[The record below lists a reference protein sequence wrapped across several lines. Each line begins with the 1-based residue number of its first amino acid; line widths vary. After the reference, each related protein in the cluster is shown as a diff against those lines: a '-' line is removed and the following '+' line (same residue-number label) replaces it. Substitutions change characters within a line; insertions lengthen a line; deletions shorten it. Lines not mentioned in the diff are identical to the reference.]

1 MDNTAYKKTLKEKKI
16 KLINALNVLGNNI
29 TSKLKAKNYTIN
41 DLNSKLSNTDLDY
54 IAKYKSEKNKEFDVL
69 KTELNDIL
77 KDVDKIIQNIT
88 ND

>member
-16 KLINALNVLGNNI
+16 KLINTLNVLGNNI
-29 TSKLKAKNYTIN
+29 TSKLKAKNCTIN
-41 DLNSKLSNTDLDY
+41 ELNAKLSNIDLDY
-54 IAKYKSEKNKEFDVL
+54 IARYKSEKNKEFDNL

-77 KDVDKIIQNIT
+77 QDVDKIIQNIT